1 MLIFPLNTNQVTNKK
16 AREYLDK
23 KEAKKRDNFQAS
35 IIASVS
41 NTIIP
46 DVNPLTLSV
55 FPISQKNSEYS
66 NLPYGKIGTIAEAGC
81 GPLALEY
88 AYRLLGNHLAFPEIV
103 DMCVQNGYRA
113 YIFDDDG
120 NIIDGAGTEY
130 ALFDNAA
137 YELNNLW
144 QIFYYLERLCPI
156 TILVENAIYLGD
168 STKKGNH
175 FVTLIGIKNGNAL
188 IMDGN
193 KYLMNPLQAFVKV
206 PFTEVAKSFR
216 GAWAWV

>member
-1 MLIFPLNTNQVTNKK
+1 MLIFPLNKNKVNNKK
-16 AREYLDK
+16 EREYLDK
-23 KEAKKRDNFQAS
+23 KEAKKRDNFQFS
-35 IIASVS
+35 IKLALSKIS
-41 NTIIP
+41 IP
-46 DVNPLTLSV
+46 DIEPITLSV

-88 AYRLLGNHLAFPEIV
+88 AYRLLGNHLVFPEIV

-120 NIIDGAGTEY
+120 NIIDGAGTECS
-130 ALFDNAA
+130 LFDNAA

-156 TILVENAIYLGD
+156 TLLVENTIYLND

-193 KYLMNPLQAFVKV
+193 KYFTNILQSLVIV
-206 PFTEVAKSFR
+206 PFKEVAKSFR
-216 GAWAWV
+216 GAWAWL